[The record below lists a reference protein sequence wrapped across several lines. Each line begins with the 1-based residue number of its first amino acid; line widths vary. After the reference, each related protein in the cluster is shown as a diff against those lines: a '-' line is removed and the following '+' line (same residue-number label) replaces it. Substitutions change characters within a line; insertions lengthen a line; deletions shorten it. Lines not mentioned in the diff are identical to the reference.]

1 MGHQD
6 RRDVLAV
13 AVADPEPEL
22 FSPSIFL
29 DLPPTPS
36 RPDCHDDDLA
46 SSDELV
52 LPFISWMLMEDDIDD
67 AFFYKYPDHPAIL
80 QAQQPFA
87 DILSDATPPESGTS
101 DPVEPLS

>member
-1 MGHQD
+1 
-6 RRDVLAV
+6 
-13 AVADPEPEL
+13 
-22 FSPSIFL
+22 
-29 DLPPTPS
+29 
-36 RPDCHDDDLA
+36 
-46 SSDELV
+46 
-52 LPFISWMLMEDDIDD
+52 MEDDIDD